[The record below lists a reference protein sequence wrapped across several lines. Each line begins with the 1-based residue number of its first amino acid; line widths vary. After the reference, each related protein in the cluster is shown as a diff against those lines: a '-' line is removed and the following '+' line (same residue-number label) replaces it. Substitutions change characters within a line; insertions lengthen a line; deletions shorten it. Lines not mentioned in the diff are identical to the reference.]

1 MFMVVCIIS
10 SIPKVNHLS
19 DMYTRGSQIAM
30 NEKVQSSFKIQDGKL
45 RIDRA
50 TVAFG
55 MGVDCPD
62 IQTIHYGAPNL
73 VCRKQEERGGT
84 SCSYLCTSQ
93 VNGNNTNS
101 CRRKLLFQNFLCYH
115 EEQIE
120 PMCLCCD
127 LCAIT
132 CECDS

>member
-1 MFMVVCIIS
+1 MKKISQDNHILQELQRVFMVVCIIS

-55 MGVDCPD
+55 MGVDCR
-62 IQTIHYGAPNL
+62 IF
-73 VCRKQEERGGT
+73 KQFIMV
-84 SCSYLCTSQ
+84 LP
-93 VNGNNTNS
+93 
-101 CRRKLLFQNFLCYH
+101 
-115 EEQIE
+115 I
-120 PMCLCCD
+120 
-127 LCAIT
+127 
-132 CECDS
+132 